1 MGVHAMTG
9 TERHGSEPTLD
20 ERALEVALDRLLGG
34 AVAGVMKATILQKAR
49 QAGTT
54 NPDVLLQEIENL
66 NPWLG
71 ELLRDAAT
79 KRRGADV
86 RESRTQRSTN
96 ARKGEK

>member
-1 MGVHAMTG
+1 MTAA
-9 TERHGSEPTLD
+9 ERHASEPTVD
-20 ERALEVALDRLLGG
+20 ERALEVALERLLGG

-49 QAGTT
+49 QAGSA
-54 NPDVLLQEIENL
+54 NQDVLLHEIENL

-79 KRRGADV
+79 KRRGTEV
-86 RESRTQRSTN
+86 PESRTQRSTT